1 MLLQLIILP
10 LQVHLV
16 CELLAY
22 FLNFLNLF
30 LFFCSVRV
38 IDIDGRWVTLGEL
51 ANCVKGVG
59 QLSTSIAELHVR
71 VLQYK
76 ETPNR
81 LIFPWVLSV
90 YLLIGDFKSKC
101 LLKYFRRDKSYI
113 LSHQDQVCY
122 VCWIWYVM
130 FACPGNS
137 AVRVLVT
144 SC

>member
-1 MLLQLIILP
+1 MFTMKLSSILLILTLRLKSMFPSFFSSFLTQIIICAP
-10 LQVHLV
+10 FF
-16 CELLAY
+16 EMY
-22 FLNFLNLF
+22 FLNLF
-30 LFFCSVRV
+30 FVFCSVRV
-38 IDIDGRWVTLGEL
+38 IDIDGRWITLGEL

-71 VLQYK
+71 FLQYK

-101 LLKYFRRDKSYI
+101 LLKYFRRDKFYI

-122 VCWIWYVM
+122 VCWIW
-130 FACPGNS
+130 
-137 AVRVLVT
+137 
-144 SC
+144 